1 MGSAAHFRVPA
12 VPSNREKVSN
22 GKIMTGGNTMSMQA
36 LNQLVARSIVDPTVV
51 QSFRSGKIGN
61 VLDELEF
68 TPDLR
73 AQLEGIESD
82 SWAEFAVISYRFVKA
97 AQMPAP
103 RIELPSPVEGLF
115 LDEQSQAD
123 QEQVA

>member
-1 MGSAAHFRVPA
+1 
-12 VPSNREKVSN
+12 
-22 GKIMTGGNTMSMQA
+22 MSMQA

-82 SWAEFAVISYRFVKA
+82 SWAEFAVISYRFVQA
-97 AQMPAP
+97 AEMPAP
-103 RIELPSPVEGLF
+103 RIELPSPTEGLF
-115 LDEQSQAD
+115 PDEQSQAN

>member
-1 MGSAAHFRVPA
+1 
-12 VPSNREKVSN
+12 
-22 GKIMTGGNTMSMQA
+22 MSMQA

-51 QSFRSGKIGN
+51 QAFRSGRIGD

-68 TPDLR
+68 TTDLR

-82 SWAEFAVISYRFVKA
+82 SWAEFAVLSYRYVKA
-97 AQMPAP
+97 AEIVAP
-103 RIELPSPVEGLF
+103 RIQLPSPAEGLF
-115 LDEQSQAD
+115 PDELTQSD

>member
-1 MGSAAHFRVPA
+1 
-12 VPSNREKVSN
+12 
-22 GKIMTGGNTMSMQA
+22 MSMQA
-36 LNQLVARSIVDPTVV
+36 LNQLVARSIVDPTIV
-51 QSFRSGKIGN
+51 QSFRSGQIGS

-97 AQMPAP
+97 AEMPAP
-103 RIELPSPVEGLF
+103 RIELPSPAEGLYA
-115 LDEQSQAD
+115 DRQSQAN

>member
-1 MGSAAHFRVPA
+1 
-12 VPSNREKVSN
+12 
-22 GKIMTGGNTMSMQA
+22 MSMQA

-51 QSFRSGKIGN
+51 QSFRSGQIGN

-82 SWAEFAVISYRFVKA
+82 SWAEFAVISYRYVNA
-97 AQMPAP
+97 AEMRAP
-103 RIELPSPVEGLF
+103 RIELPSPAEGLF
-115 LDEQSQAD
+115 PGRQSQAD

>member
-1 MGSAAHFRVPA
+1 
-12 VPSNREKVSN
+12 
-22 GKIMTGGNTMSMQA
+22 MSMQA

-51 QSFRSGKIGN
+51 QAFRTGQIGD

-82 SWAEFAVISYRFVKA
+82 SWAEFAVMSYRFVKA
-97 AQMPAP
+97 AAMPAP

-115 LDEQSQAD
+115 PEERSQSD
-123 QEQVA
+123 HEQVA

>member
-1 MGSAAHFRVPA
+1 
-12 VPSNREKVSN
+12 
-22 GKIMTGGNTMSMQA
+22 MSMQA
-36 LNQLVARSIVDPTVV
+36 LNQLVARSIVDPTIVR
-51 QSFRSGKIGN
+51 SFRSGKIGD

-97 AQMPAP
+97 AEMTAP
-103 RIELPSPVEGLF
+103 RIELPSPAEGLYP
-115 LDEQSQAD
+115 DERSQAD

>member
-1 MGSAAHFRVPA
+1 
-12 VPSNREKVSN
+12 
-22 GKIMTGGNTMSMQA
+22 MSMQA

-51 QSFRSGKIGN
+51 QSFRSGQIGN

-97 AQMPAP
+97 VEMLAP
-103 RIELPSPVEGLF
+103 RIELPSPAEGLF
-115 LDEQSQAD
+115 PDERSQAS